1 MVKII
6 ERSRNLVS
14 LVGPIVTK
22 RTLQELLD
30 RLADKEVTF
39 SFGEQDEVYFLR
51 DETAEEKAERELRYR
66 GTPSEDL
73 RKHVL
78 EITNTVGRL
87 HDESPC
93 ACEVIAL
100 ADVKHDLDGNP
111 HAVPRSFFG
120 YGDTALVA
128 QANAWQA
135 AKDAILESQALL
147 LVEDHASN
155 YSKF

>member
-14 LVGPIVTK
+14 LVGPIATK

-30 RLADKEVTF
+30 RLADKEVVF
-39 SFGEQDEVYFLR
+39 HFGEQDEVHFLR
-51 DETAEEKAERELRYR
+51 DETAEEKAERQLRYS

-73 RKHVL
+73 RKYVL
-78 EITNTVGRL
+78 DVRHTSSKL
-87 HDESPC
+87 YDEPAF
-93 ACEVIAL
+93 ACEFLAL
-100 ADVKHDLDGNP
+100 ADIKHDLDGNP

-135 AKDAILESQALL
+135 AKDAILESHALL
-147 LVEDHASN
+147 LVEDRASN
-155 YSKF
+155 YSKL